1 VQPAPAL
8 PHHGAPAACL
18 TPTDITPDVG
28 ADDAAADAVR
38 YERGPML
45 GRVLHPLDRRQQTL
59 LLTALSFAGS
69 QAQELWQ
76 FLPDDDAA
84 ALQEKAAKLEEI
96 PREKRVTLMIREL
109 KGLMNF
115 RAVKG
120 LDGVEPSWLAAG
132 FKGESPRVIAAVLA
146 YMPSSLSRQIVSRLP
161 ENVQR
166 AIPPRDALKTV
177 PMEVI
182 KLVRSRFEQ
191 KFIVMPLERELG
203 DMAFGDVVLLTAREL
218 ITLVRSI
225 GADEIACAFL
235 AVGKRALAEYLSKL
249 PPQDGEELLA
259 AVRRA
264 DVKDSMELKSA
275 QTFLGK
281 VLAAGPPG
289 RGGSGAVPRASANSS
304 GVAFANTEELFQKAG
319 LYRLA
324 RAVSV
329 EDPVAIRQLVQRFP
343 RAHGRLLLE
352 YLERVRERELDDASV
367 RRLRDQILA
376 ALVNLSQRGK
386 IDARYGNVDTRFET
400 R

>member
-1 VQPAPAL
+1 
-8 PHHGAPAACL
+8 
-18 TPTDITPDVG
+18 
-28 ADDAAADAVR
+28 
-38 YERGPML
+38 ML

-69 QAQELWQ
+69 QAHELWQ
-76 FLPDDDAA
+76 FLPDQDAT

-166 AIPPRDALKTV
+166 AIPPRDALKDV

-191 KFIVMPLERELG
+191 KFIVMPLERELS
-203 DMAFGDVVLLTAREL
+203 DMAFSDVVLLTAREL

-275 QTFLGK
+275 QAFLGK
-281 VLAAGPPG
+281 VLAAGPG
-289 RGGSGAVPRASANSS
+289 ARGGSGAIPRATANGS